1 MQQNSS
7 PIDFG
12 FSFDTPVVKPQPI
25 QQQPVQQPIQQ
36 QPVQQQPQVN
46 PLYPTQQQPVQN
58 TFNGLNLGFNNPTTL
73 PQQQQPL
80 YGQQAPYGY
89 GQQQQGQYGMMSGYP
104 QQPPGGLYGQ
114 PYPQP
119 MGQGMNM
126 GGYNMQGMAFNQTP
140 QYQQPATQYNQQQ
153 SWGQNISLS
162 TPQPAQQQGF
172 GNISLQT
179 TTNTKK

>member
-1 MQQNSS
+1 M
-7 PIDFG
+7 DFG
-12 FSFDTPVVKPQPI
+12 FSFDTPAVKP
-25 QQQPVQQPIQQ
+25 QPVQQPIQQ
-36 QPVQQQPQVN
+36 QTIQQQPIQQQQPQVN
-46 PLYPTQQQPVQN
+46 PLYPNQQQPVQN

-73 PQQQQPL
+73 PQQQPL

-89 GQQQQGQYGMMSGYP
+89 GQQQGQYGMMGGYP
-104 QQPPGGLYGQ
+104 QQPTGGLYGQ
-114 PYPQP
+114 PYQQS

-126 GGYNMQGMAFNQTP
+126 SGYNMQGMGFNQTP
-140 QYQQPATQYNQQQ
+140 QYQQPTAQYNQQQ